1 MLKYKGLCDRWCK
14 GEGEGGIMDLNESG
28 KLLDDGWPFRTG
40 NRGESHLEKHS
51 TSSVLDMYLIM
62 EI

>member
-1 MLKYKGLCDRWCK
+1 
-14 GEGEGGIMDLNESG
+14 MDLNESG